1 MDARLED
8 DRSMGYTKKVPVLS
22 RVFFSE
28 IKSKLTIE
36 VQCGSRVYAS
46 IVGTQN
52 KITHGE
58 SSKQI
63 ELIRNSKSQD
73 HHVLHNSQTC

>member
-1 MDARLED
+1 L
-8 DRSMGYTKKVPVLS
+8 GHK
-22 RVFFSE
+22 
-28 IKSKLTIE
+28 I
-36 VQCGSRVYAS
+36 
-46 IVGTQN
+46 